1 MVSSHPAP
9 RDSDSKICLPSS
21 AGDDKLLAAP
31 LPIQQNPT
39 RSDCATLPHK
49 VLDIVLMFAYY
60 PRMGSIHL
68 VIPQKEEPPALHER
82 AMDNLKYIRET
93 MERASAFTGI
103 SGWGQVVIGITALIA
118 SLISAPQKTF
128 KGWLAVW
135 VAEAV
140 IALLIAGWSM
150 DRKARA
156 AKMPLLS
163 GPGRK
168 VAFSLSPPIFAG
180 GILSVVL
187 YRAGLTNA
195 IPGLWLLLYGTGVVT
210 GGMFS
215 VSAVP
220 IMGLCFMALGAAA
233 FLAPAG
239 LANWFMAAGFGGL
252 HIVFGVIIARR
263 YGG

>member
-1 MVSSHPAP
+1 MP
-9 RDSDSKICLPSS
+9 
-21 AGDDKLLAAP
+21 
-31 LPIQQNPT
+31 N
-39 RSDCATLPHK
+39 
-49 VLDIVLMFAYY
+49 
-60 PRMGSIHL
+60 MGSIHL

-93 MERASAFTGI
+93 MERATAFTAI
-103 SGWGQVVIGITALIA
+103 SGWGLVAIGITALA
-118 SLISAPQKTF
+118 STFISAQKPF
-128 KGWLAVW
+128 KTWLPIW
-135 VAEAV
+135 FAEAV

-180 GILSVVL
+180 AIVTVVL
-187 YRAGLTNA
+187 YRAGLNNA

-233 FLAPAG
+233 FFAPAEF
-239 LANWFMAAGFGGL
+239 ANWLMAAGFGGL

>member
-1 MVSSHPAP
+1 
-9 RDSDSKICLPSS
+9 
-21 AGDDKLLAAP
+21 
-31 LPIQQNPT
+31 
-39 RSDCATLPHK
+39 
-49 VLDIVLMFAYY
+49 
-60 PRMGSIHL
+60 MGSIHL

-93 MERASAFTGI
+93 MERATAFTGI
-103 SGWGQVVIGITALIA
+103 SGWGQVAIGITALA
-118 SLISAPQKTF
+118 SSFISAQQKTF
-128 KGWLAVW
+128 KAWLAVW
-135 VAEAV
+135 VAEGL
-140 IALLIAGWSM
+140 IALLIAGWSI

-156 AKMPLLS
+156 ARMPLLT

-180 GILSVVL
+180 AIVTIVL
-187 YRAGLTNA
+187 YRAGLTSA

-215 VSAVP
+215 VSVVP
-220 IMGLCFMALGAAA
+220 IMGLCFMALGAIA
-233 FLAPAG
+233 FLAPPEF
-239 LANWFMAAGFGGL
+239 ANWLMAAGFGGL

>member
-1 MVSSHPAP
+1 
-9 RDSDSKICLPSS
+9 
-21 AGDDKLLAAP
+21 
-31 LPIQQNPT
+31 
-39 RSDCATLPHK
+39 
-49 VLDIVLMFAYY
+49 
-60 PRMGSIHL
+60 MGSIHL
-68 VIPQKEEPPALHER
+68 VIPEKEEPPALHER

-93 MERASAFTGI
+93 MERATAFTGI
-103 SGWGQVVIGITALIA
+103 SGWGQVTIGFTALAAA
-118 SLISAPQKTF
+118 SISAQQKTF
-128 KGWLAVW
+128 KAWLAVW
-135 VAEAV
+135 MAEAV
-140 IALLIAGWSM
+140 IALLIAGWSI

-180 GILSVVL
+180 AIVTVVL

-215 VSAVP
+215 VSVVP

-233 FLAPAG
+233 FFAPAEY
-239 LANWFMAAGFGGL
+239 ANWLMAAGFGGL

>member
-1 MVSSHPAP
+1 
-9 RDSDSKICLPSS
+9 
-21 AGDDKLLAAP
+21 
-31 LPIQQNPT
+31 
-39 RSDCATLPHK
+39 
-49 VLDIVLMFAYY
+49 
-60 PRMGSIHL
+60 MGSIHL
-68 VIPQKEEPPALHER
+68 VVPQHEEPPALHER
-82 AMDNLKYIRET
+82 AMDNLQYIRET
-93 MERASAFTGI
+93 MERATSFTGI
-103 SGWGQVVIGITALIA
+103 SGWGQVAIGITALA
-118 SLISAPQKTF
+118 SAFFSAQQKTF
-128 KGWLAVW
+128 KAWLAVW

-180 GILSVVL
+180 AIVTVVL

-220 IMGLCFMALGAAA
+220 IMGLCFMALGATA
-233 FLAPAG
+233 FFSPVG
-239 LANWFMAAGFGGL
+239 FENWFMAAGFGGL
-252 HIVFGVIIARR
+252 HIVFGVLIARR